1 MNNLGHIII
10 KALAAWHDNVALCY
24 YRAFFGG
31 TVLLC
36 HISIIFTVNK
46 DRCTRAEASIEGLK
60 RKDKSRARTKH
71 STQPNKGQKGT
82 QGQPNTN
89 VVLNSILKEAAS

>member
-1 MNNLGHIII
+1 M
-10 KALAAWHDNVALCY
+10 Y
-24 YRAFFGG
+24 YYIAFLSG

-36 HISIIFTVNK
+36 YISIFIFIFTVNK
-46 DRCTRAEASIEGLK
+46 DCCTKAEVSIENGLK
-60 RKDKSRARTKH
+60 RKDRSRTKTKH